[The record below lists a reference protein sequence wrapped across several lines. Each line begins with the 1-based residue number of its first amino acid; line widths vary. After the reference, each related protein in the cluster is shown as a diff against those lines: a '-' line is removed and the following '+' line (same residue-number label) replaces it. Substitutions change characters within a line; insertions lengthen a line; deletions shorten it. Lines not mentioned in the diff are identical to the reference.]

1 MPNWNNKTVLVTG
14 GSSGFGK
21 FIAQAFVQRGATVV
35 ITARDAPRLEAAAR
49 EIGRQAP
56 PGSAGASPS
65 HSDRAGEGRGRVIA
79 IAADVTRDDDV
90 RRLIEQTVAQTGR
103 LDVLV
108 NNAGRSDRGAAIETS
123 LDDFRELLELNFLA
137 LARCTQLAAP
147 HLLKSKGHL
156 VNIGSLGAKTVS
168 PYLGA
173 YPVSKFPVAA
183 YSQQLRLELGPQGLH
198 VLLVCPGPIAL
209 PDSSSD
215 FEQLAAEKQLP
226 DGAGKPGGGVR
237 LKGIDP
243 ARLAERIV
251 RACERREAEIVVPF
265 RARLLFAISDLWP
278 SLGDWIIRKMTSES

>member
-1 MPNWNNKTVLVTG
+1 MPDWNNKTVLVTG
-14 GSSGFGK
+14 GSSGLGK
-21 FIAQAFVQRGATVV
+21 FIAQAFAQRGANVV
-35 ITARDAPRLEAAAR
+35 ISARDPQRLEAAADEWR
-49 EIGRQAP
+49 EQ
-56 PGSAGASPS
+56 SAGAGQGGDEYSGKIIPI
-65 HSDRAGEGRGRVIA
+65 V
-79 IAADVTRDDDV
+79 ADVTRDDDV
-90 RRLIEQTVAQTGR
+90 RRLIDQTVEKFGR

-147 HLLKSKGHL
+147 HLLKAKGHL

-173 YPVSKFPVAA
+173 YPASKFPVAA
-183 YSQQLRLELGPQGLH
+183 YSHQLRLELGPEGLH
-198 VLLVCPGPIAL
+198 VVLVCPGPIAL
-209 PDSSSD
+209 TDSSSD
-215 FEQLAAEKQLP
+215 FEQLAAKKELP

-243 ARLAERIV
+243 RWLAQRIV
-251 RACERREAEIVVPF
+251 RACDKREAEIVVPF

-278 SLGDWIIRKMTSES
+278 SLGDWIIRKMTK